1 MPVLFTRAQSRSP
14 VTSLRVADAA
24 LTAEAVDRLPRV
36 PPGHRLLLDL
46 GAVRL
51 PSAAGLGRLVTLN
64 QELNS
69 QGGRLMLWNVPAP
82 VYEVLQVTRL
92 TEVLDVRP
100 ADAPPASDR

>member
-1 MPVLFTRAQSRSP
+1 MPLLLTRAQPRSP
-14 VTSLRVADAA
+14 LTVVRVTDAI

-51 PSAAGLGRLVTLN
+51 PSAGGLGRLVTLS
-64 QELNS
+64 QKLKS
-69 QGGRLMLWNVPAP
+69 QGGRLILGNVPAP
-82 VYEVLQVTRL
+82 VHEVLQVTRL

-100 ADAPPASDR
+100 ADVSSASVG